1 MAGNVCCPKCWT
13 WQDLGKRTTCKAC
26 GTALILADGRT
37 VAEAATSTGAAP
49 GMVSAYAGAMPAFPM
64 GQSRPTGVDWVFV
77 ARLITLGYGAAVVV
91 GLVILS
97 IAIPHITVPVTDPNT
112 GVTTNQTINLGPA
125 FAIVAAVVGG
135 IFLLLA
141 WLTRFF
147 IARIIFLIFDGLALL
162 SAITHIGAGQGVTV
176 ISALDL
182 VLDLAYGAVLVMS
195 ITSPRKDYR

>member
-13 WQDLGKRTTCKAC
+13 WQELGKRTTCKAC

-37 VAEAATSTGAAP
+37 VAEAAASTVAAP
-49 GMVSAYAGAMPAFPM
+49 GVLSAYAGATPAFPM

-77 ARLITLGYGAAVVV
+77 ARLITLGYGAVVVV

-97 IAIPHITVPVTDPNT
+97 IAIPHITVPITDPNT
-112 GVTTNQTINLGPA
+112 GATTNETINLGPA
-125 FAIVAAVVGG
+125 FAIVAVVVGG
-135 IFLLLA
+135 IFLLFA
-141 WLTRFF
+141 WLTRFL

-162 SAITHIGAGQGVTV
+162 SAFAHIGAGQSLTV

-182 VLDLAYGAVLVMS
+182 VLDLAYGAVLAMS
-195 ITSPRKDYR
+195 VISPRNNYR